1 MKKQWS
7 LFGAQLRV
15 EPQGEGQ
22 NDSKKGTKRIYAK
35 EKKQYF
41 D

>member
-1 MKKQWS
+1 MKKP
-7 LFGAQLRV
+7 
-15 EPQGEGQ
+15 PQGEGQ

-41 D
+41 